1 MRVFIC
7 AVTLVLVLTI
17 VVIACCTLIGVIPV
31 LIFADAI
38 DDALKKLTKGSRVLT
53 KKLSRKCPH

>member
-17 VVIACCTLIGVIPV
+17 VIITCCTLIGVIPV

-38 DDALKKLTKGSRVLT
+38 DDALKKLTKAVVGF
-53 KKLSRKCPH
+53 